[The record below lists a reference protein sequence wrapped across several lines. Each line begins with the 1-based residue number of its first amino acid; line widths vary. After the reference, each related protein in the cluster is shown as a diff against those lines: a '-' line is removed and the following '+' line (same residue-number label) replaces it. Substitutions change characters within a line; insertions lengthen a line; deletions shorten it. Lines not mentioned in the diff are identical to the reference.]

1 MGAEE
6 IVLSAILVKTAR
18 GDELRFIDGQ
28 VLKLASPLSCPDGQ
42 ELEIAVITKQHYQLR
57 KQELAKQLLS
67 EIVNQ

>member
-6 IVLSAILVKTAR
+6 ITLSATLSKTLQ
-18 GDELRFIDGQ
+18 GDELQFADGQ
-28 VLKLASPLSCPDGQ
+28 ILKLASPLSCPDGQ
-42 ELEIAVITKQHYQLR
+42 ELTVAVVTKNHYQLH

>member
-6 IVLSAILVKTAR
+6 IILSATLVKTVQ
-18 GDELRFIDGQ
+18 GDELRFVDGQ
-28 VLKLASPLSCPDGQ
+28 ILKLASPLFCPDGQ
-42 ELEIAVITKQHYQLR
+42 ELTVAVITKQHYQLR